1 MSVAELNYKGVIAM
15 AKYRKVES
23 VEAVKFDLKKWLNDR
38 SEYPMVS
45 DRSAMNNAY
54 RLDRDRPFILGL
66 EGSASVS
73 DGDYIIQ
80 GVQGEFYPCKPDIF
94 ELTYEL
100 TEEC

>member
-1 MSVAELNYKGVIAM
+1 M
-15 AKYRKVES
+15 AKYKKAEP

-54 RLDRDRPFILGL
+54 RIDRERPVITMHSTSLGFG
-66 EGSASVS
+66 ETVQVA

-80 GVQGEFYPCKPDIF
+80 GVQGEFYPCKPDVF

-100 TEEC
+100 AE